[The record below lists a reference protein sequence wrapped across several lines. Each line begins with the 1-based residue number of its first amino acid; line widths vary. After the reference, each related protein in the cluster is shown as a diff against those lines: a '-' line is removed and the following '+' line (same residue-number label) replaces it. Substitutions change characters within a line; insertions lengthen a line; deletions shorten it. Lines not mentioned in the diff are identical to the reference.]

1 MHLFTCTTTAVLL
14 ASAAAQSLGDVLAKH
29 GSTSMLHGLLT
40 HLKLMD
46 TFEKAQNST
55 LLAMTDDAI
64 IYLAK
69 WGLNL
74 TSMDPD
80 IASGVLQYHFLEGS
94 YLSSAPALHTE
105 TQLAQ
110 SSLKPSSGLTKISKG
125 AVVKLTATCDGSHN
139 LRVESGD
146 QKIVHTVDT
155 DIPHTYG
162 VIHTINQALVLP
174 RSLSETSSLGELDG
188 FWNVVTESR
197 MDGVLEKLHDVTV
210 FLPRNKAVWRGR
222 SKLESLGD
230 KALETLIKDHVV
242 LDHVLFH
249 TSFPQEPRMVTT
261 MSGKK
266 ISISGDSKGRIFV
279 NHKMVTMQNVLISGG
294 VAHVVDELLSPETDP
309 DHDSPPGTIGAPWGL
324 REDIARAVVGLTVI
338 SGVFIIGV
346 IKAVRWR
353 AAKRKAFLHY
363 EPLPTT
369 PSVVWVVPK

>member
-1 MHLFTCTTTAVLL
+1 MHLRTYTTSAILV
-14 ASAAAQSLGDVLAKH
+14 ASAAAQSLGDVLSKH
-29 GSTSMLHGLLT
+29 GSTSMLHGLLVD
-40 HLKLMD
+40 LKLME
-46 TFEKAQNST
+46 TFETTKNST
-55 LLAMTDDAI
+55 LLAMSDDAI

-80 IASGVLQYHFLEGS
+80 VARGILKYHFLEGA
-94 YLSSAPALHTE
+94 YLSSAPALHVE
-105 TQLAQ
+105 TQLAR
-110 SSLKPSSGLTKISKG
+110 SSLKPSSGLTNISQG
-125 AVVKLTATCDGSHN
+125 AVVKLTASYDGSYS
-139 LRVESGD
+139 LRLESGD
-146 QKIVHTVDT
+146 QKIIHTVDT
-155 DIPHTYG
+155 DIHHANG
-162 VIHTINQALVLP
+162 VIHTIDQGLVLP

-188 FWNVVTESR
+188 FWNTVTKSR
-197 MDGVLEKLHDVTV
+197 MGVVLEKLRDVTV
-210 FLPRNKAVWRGR
+210 FLPSNKAVWKGH
-222 SKLESLGD
+222 SMLESLD
-230 KALETLIKDHVV
+230 IEALETLIKDHVV
-242 LDHVLFH
+242 PNHVLFH
-249 TSFPQEPRMVTT
+249 TCFPQKPRMVTT
-261 MSGKK
+261 LSGKK

-279 NHKMVTMQNVLISGG
+279 NGKMVMMQNVLISGG

-309 DHDSPPGTIGAPWGL
+309 GHDSSPGAIGAPWGL

>member
-1 MHLFTCTTTAVLL
+1 MHLFTCTTTAVML
-14 ASAAAQSLGDVLAKH
+14 ASAAAQSLGDRLAKH
-29 GSTSMLHGLLT
+29 GSTSMLHGLLVD
-40 HLKLMD
+40 LKLIN

-80 IASGVLQYHFLEGS
+80 IARGILQYHFLEGS
-94 YLSSAPALHTE
+94 YISSAPALHTE
-105 TQLAQ
+105 TQLAR
-110 SSLKPSSGLTKISKG
+110 SSLKPSSGLTNISKG
-125 AVVKLTATCDGSHN
+125 AVVKLTATYDGSHS

-146 QKIVHTVDT
+146 QKIIHTIDT
-155 DIPHTYG
+155 DIPYANG
-162 VIHTINQALVLP
+162 VIHTINQGLVLP

-188 FWNVVTESR
+188 FWNTVTQSR
-197 MDGVLEKLHDVTV
+197 MDGELERLRDVTV
-210 FLPRNKAVWRGR
+210 FLPSNKAVWRGH
-222 SKLESLGD
+222 SKLKSLNT

-242 LDHVLFH
+242 PNHVLFH
-249 TSFPQEPRMVTT
+249 TCFPQEPRMVTT
-261 MSGKK
+261 LSGKK

-279 NHKMVTMQNVLISGG
+279 NQKMVTMQNVLISGG
-294 VAHVVDELLSPETDP
+294 GAHVVDELLLPETDP
-309 DHDSPPGTIGAPWGL
+309 GYDSSPSTTGAPWGL